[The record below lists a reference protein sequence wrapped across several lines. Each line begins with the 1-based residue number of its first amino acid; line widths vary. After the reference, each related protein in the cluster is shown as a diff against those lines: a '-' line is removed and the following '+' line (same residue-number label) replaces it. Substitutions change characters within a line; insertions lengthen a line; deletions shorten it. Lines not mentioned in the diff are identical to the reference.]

1 MALVGIVRNGGMKK
15 STAEVVRN
23 PKGGVRLRQMIE
35 IDVAE
40 GTSLLDAETA
50 MQAALMEAGAGL
62 VEEFL
67 HASDADG
74 RPLVFDGERMTAK
87 SEKELLIVECTFG
100 AVTVSRWA
108 YQSGRGG
115 KCYYPLDRKMELL
128 GSATPKFARS
138 VGFKHAQ
145 APAAKVCQD
154 LEENH
159 GRTLSV
165 HFVQAI
171 TDLLGDMALA
181 VQPAP
186 DTRLMPAPKE
196 VATVAVGVDGAC
208 LQITVEPDA
217 PPEPASGAR
226 PDRRKGRRLQW
237 RTGMVGTIA
246 FYDKEGER
254 LGTIYTGCAPPEHSG
269 DGKEDF
275 WFLMERDLAAVKAR
289 YPKARYMGISDGARD
304 FVPWL
309 KENTDGLVLDFYHA
323 TGYLGGAAAAMVPG
337 GAGHKQRT
345 ADWLTKACHDLKHED
360 GAPARLCEEM
370 QSRKDMT
377 PLSAASE
384 ELLHKAITY
393 FRNNLS
399 RMDYAARLRDHQPI
413 ASGVTESA
421 CGLIIKDRLCGRG
434 MRWTLRMAQHIITL
448 RCLIATTAQSWQNFW
463 KTNFARPVT

>member
-1 MALVGIVRNGGMKK
+1 MKK
-15 STAEVVRN
+15 SRTEVVRN
-23 PKGGVRLRQMIE
+23 SKGGVTLRQMIE

-74 RPLVFDGERMTAK
+74 RPLAFEGERMTAK
-87 SEKELLIVECTFG
+87 SEKEPLIVECTFG

-108 YQSGRGG
+108 YQSSRGG

-217 PPEPASGAR
+217 PQETQSGAR
-226 PDRRKGRRLQW
+226 PDRRKGRRLEW

-246 FYDKEGER
+246 FYNKEGER
-254 LGTIYTGCAPPEHSG
+254 LGTIYTGCAPPENSG

-289 YPKARYMGISDGARD
+289 YPKARYQGISDGARD

-309 KENTDGLVLDFYHA
+309 QKNTDGLVLDFYHA
-323 TGYLGGAAAAMVPG
+323 TGYLGGAAAAMVAS

-360 GAPARLCEEM
+360 GAAARLCAEM
-370 QSRKDMT
+370 KSRRET
-377 PLSAASE
+377 TALSTANE

-393 FRNNLS
+393 FSNNLG

-448 RCLIATTAQSWQNFW
+448 RSLIATTAQCWQNFW
-463 KTNFARPVT
+463 RTNFARPIT